1 MVAQGGRDITPV
13 MQQPGAAEPTTP
25 QTSQEARS
33 MNRRV
38 RRGEVNVL
46 TAFHKMEK
54 LAESALA
61 RGALVEKDLNLV
73 QAAQELDKATRG
85 SKKRERY
92 PQGHLFDPE
101 YAATHEQEL
110 IERKAREQE
119 ARGKRQRA
127 GRAQGKAKAPEPIQA
142 DIEGPANSVS
152 EDEDGS
158 CILVV

>member
-13 MQQPGAAEPTTP
+13 MQQPGAAEPITP

-85 SKKRERY
+85 SIE
-92 PQGHLFDPE
+92 HLRSLQCRCQIEWDE
-101 YAATHEQEL
+101 EGLRRATSRISSIITESGT
-110 IERKAREQE
+110 RSRTGNAV
-119 ARGKRQRA
+119 
-127 GRAQGKAKAPEPIQA
+127 AK
-142 DIEGPANSVS
+142 SS
-152 EDEDGS
+152 
-158 CILVV
+158 